1 MEPTPPYPWLFPLAL
16 TYVMVLLPIFLWQG
30 YHWMHTLDESHHDEH
45 DNNNEQ
51 H

>member
-1 MEPTPPYPWLFPLAL
+1 MEPVQPGGLFPLAL
-16 TYVMVLLPIFLWQG
+16 VYVMVLLPIFLWQG

-45 DNNNEQ
+45 NGDQ